1 MIRIGGNDTR
11 DAFMKRRQTR
21 RDCFANRV
29 WLKWVKEQGDTIT
42 TYANCVA
49 DESKQG
55 YRRSRFEAMLME
67 NGCYLSITNGMPEIK
82 GFSEESLIMLTL
94 RYG

>member
-29 WLKWVKEQGDTIT
+29 WLKWVGETG
-42 TYANCVA
+42 YANCADCVA
-49 DESKQG
+49 DESKRG
-55 YRRSRFEAMLME
+55 FRRERFEAMLME